1 MYYQYTIWEQNN
13 YNIATK
19 YTGKP
24 NNYSSRDSEEKYND
38 AKLQI

>member
-13 YNIATK
+13 HNIATK

-24 NNYSSRDSEEKYND
+24 NNYSSRDSEEQYND